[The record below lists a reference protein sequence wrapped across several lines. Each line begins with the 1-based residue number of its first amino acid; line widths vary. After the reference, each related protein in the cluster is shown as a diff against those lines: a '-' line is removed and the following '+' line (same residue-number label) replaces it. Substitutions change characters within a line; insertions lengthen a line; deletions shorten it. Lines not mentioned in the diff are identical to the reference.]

1 MASYYIRGGKP
12 LKGDITVSGSKN
24 AALGIIG
31 AACVLDG
38 PCVIENLP
46 FVSDIVIQLELCR
59 NLGAKVDVDEDGT
72 VHFDPR
78 GISTHEI
85 TDERA
90 RDIRASYYFL
100 GAMLARFGKAKNYLP
115 GGCNF
120 GTRPIDL
127 HLKGFKAM
135 GADANMSHGFITL
148 HTEDNKKLHGE
159 HIYLDKV
166 SVGATM
172 NLMIAASKAEGKTTI
187 ENAAREPHI
196 VDVANFLNT
205 MGADI
210 KGAGTDVIR
219 IQGKPFLPADST
231 YAIIPDQIEAGTYM
245 IAAAMTRGDV
255 TVRNLIPKHL
265 EPLSAK
271 LDEMGVSMETGD
283 DWIRVWVNEGDELKG
298 TIFRTMAYPGFPT
311 DLQPQTVAL
320 LCTCSGISKMYEDVW
335 PNRYQYV
342 DDLKQMGADITVS
355 DSMALII
362 GPKQLTGAMVQAR
375 DLRAGAAMVLAGL
388 AAKGETEVY
397 NIHSLQRGYENLVEK
412 LRGIN
417 ADIRV
422 SSEVYDQAEREI

>member
-1 MASYYIRGGKP
+1 MASYYINGGTP

-24 AALGIIG
+24 AALGIIA

-46 FVSDIVIQLELCR
+46 FVSDIETQLELCR
-59 NLGAKVDVDEDGT
+59 NLGAIVEVDEHRN
-72 VHFDPR
+72 VHFDAR
-78 GISTHEI
+78 TIHTHLI

-100 GAMLARFGKAKNYLP
+100 GAMLARFGRARNYLP

-120 GTRPIDL
+120 GTRPMDL
-127 HLKGFKAM
+127 HLKGFNAM
-135 GADANMSHGFITL
+135 GAKDDMSHGFITL
-148 HTEDNKKLHGE
+148 ESEDFHGE

-172 NLMIAASKAEGKTTI
+172 NLMIAATKARGRTTI

-196 VDVANFLNT
+196 VDVANFLNL

-219 IQGKPFLPADST
+219 IDGVESLPAGHT

-245 IAAAMTRGDV
+245 IAAAITRGDI
-255 TVRNLIPKHL
+255 TVKNLIPKHL

-271 LDEMGVSMETGD
+271 LDEMGVSMEVGD
-283 DWIRVWVNEGDELKG
+283 DWIRVWVEEGRELQP

-320 LCTCSGISKMYEDVW
+320 LCTCSGMSKMFEDVW
-335 PNRYQYV
+335 ANRFQYV
-342 DDLKQMGADITVS
+342 DDLKQMGADISVAGNV
-355 DSMALII
+355 ALVM
-362 GPKQLTGAMVQAR
+362 GPRQLTGAMVPAR

-388 AAKGETEVY
+388 AAKGQTEIY
-397 NIHSLQRGYENLVEK
+397 NIHSLQRGYENLIEK
-412 LRGIN
+412 IRGVN
-417 ADIRV
+417 GDIRL
-422 SSEVYDQAEREI
+422 STDEELKGEREI

>member
-1 MASYYIRGGKP
+1 MASYYIKGGKP
-12 LKGDITVSGSKN
+12 LKGNITVSGSKN

-46 FVSDIVIQLELCR
+46 FVSDVKIQLELCR
-59 NLGAKVDVDEDGT
+59 NLGAKVELDDEGN
-72 VHFDPR
+72 VHFDAT
-78 GISTHEI
+78 GINTPEI

-100 GAMLARFGKAKNYLP
+100 GAMLARFGRAKNYLP

-135 GADANMSHGFITL
+135 GAEANMSHGFITMETKDGL
-148 HTEDNKKLHGE
+148 KGE
-159 HIYLDKV
+159 HIFLDKV

-172 NLMIAASKAEGKTTI
+172 NLMIAATKAEGKTTI

-196 VDVANFLNT
+196 VDVANFLNS
-205 MGADI
+205 MGASI

-219 IQGKPFLPADST
+219 IEGRPFLPAGST

-245 IAAAMTRGDV
+245 IAAAITRGDV
-255 TVRNLIPKHL
+255 TVHNLIPKHM
-265 EPLSAK
+265 EPLTAK
-271 LDEMGVSMETGD
+271 LDEMGVHMETGD
-283 DWIRVWVNEGDELKG
+283 DWIRVWTDPDQELRP
-298 TIFRTMAYPGFPT
+298 TVFRTMAYPGFPT

-320 LCTCSGISKMYEDVW
+320 LCTCNGLSKMYEDVW

-342 DDLKQMGADITVS
+342 DDLKQMGAEITVS
-355 DSMALII
+355 DSMALVI
-362 GPKQLTGAMVQAR
+362 GPRQLTGAMVRAR

-388 AAKGETEVY
+388 AASGTTEVFD
-397 NIHSLQRGYENLVEK
+397 IHSLQRGYENLVEK

-417 ADIRV
+417 ADI
-422 SSEVYDQAEREI
+422 SLSTELLNQAEREL